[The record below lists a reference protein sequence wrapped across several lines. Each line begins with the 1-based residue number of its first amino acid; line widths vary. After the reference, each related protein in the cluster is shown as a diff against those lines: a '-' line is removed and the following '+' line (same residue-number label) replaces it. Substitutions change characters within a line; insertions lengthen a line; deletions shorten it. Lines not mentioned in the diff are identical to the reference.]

1 MISKLAQTTCA
12 LGAALA
18 CSVAIAGYNIWT
30 GEYTFTRQEL
40 QQALDGRFPTQ
51 LRYAEI
57 FDVTLSRPR
66 LALDAEGNRV
76 VTQVD
81 AQITNSLLKMAPING
96 TLALRSGL
104 RYDATAR
111 AVKLDNPSVEQVQV
125 TGVPGQYSRQM
136 NAVGSLVAQEL
147 LHDYPLHTFK
157 PEELQINGKEVVPG
171 AITVTSDG
179 IAVKVDTR

>member
-1 MISKLAQTTCA
+1 MISKLARTTCA
-12 LGAALA
+12 FGAALA